1 MNNIRPYTD
10 STHLL
15 MDGAALAE
23 RLKHDGYLFIRG
35 LVPADTIEN
44 VGQQFVDIVAQGG
57 WLDPNFPKKA
67 RIANKNVVCADP
79 EPEFLKVFR
88 NFYLSQDSHALKHHS
103 NIIGLFERIFGEEV
117 LVHPLFVARNI
128 FPQKEKLTTRP
139 HQDYVHIQ
147 GTAETMTV
155 WLPLHDCP
163 SDMGGLAVAEGS
175 HKQGVHEFTV
185 ASGAGGLEVIAPFDG
200 QWRFGDFAVGDA
212 LIFHSMMVHKG
223 MDNKTR
229 NIRHSIDARYQR
241 ASDPISEVSMA
252 NYSGCGDWAEVY
264 NDWESDDFKYYW
276 HNQNPDV
283 RPYDFQ
289 YYDRRDDIA
298 FNMAEE
304 GNQKARSALLRI
316 VQRDPRDEK
325 RTRAANLLKRL
336 EA

>member
-1 MNNIRPYTD
+1 MNNIRPYAD
-10 STHLL
+10 STKFL

-23 RLKHDGYLFIRG
+23 RLKHDGYLFIRE
-35 LVPADTIEN
+35 LVPADVIEN
-44 VGQQFVDIVAQGG
+44 VGRQFLDVVAQGG
-57 WLDPNFPKKA
+57 WLDPDFPKDA
-67 RIANKNVVCADP
+67 RIANKNVICADP
-79 EPEFLKVFR
+79 EPEFLEVFR
-88 NFYLSQDSHALKHHS
+88 HFYLSQDSHALKHHP

-128 FPQKEKLTTRP
+128 FPQNEKLTTRP

-147 GTAETMTV
+147 GATETMTV

-175 HKQGVHEFTV
+175 HKQGIHEFTV
-185 ASGAGGLEVIAPFDG
+185 ASGAGGLEVVAPFDG

-212 LIFHSMMVHKG
+212 LIFHSMVVHKG
-223 MDNKTR
+223 MDNRTSH
-229 NIRHSIDARYQR
+229 IRHSIDSRYQR
-241 ASDPISEVSMA
+241 AKDPISEISMA
-252 NYSGCGDWAEVY
+252 NYSGCGDWEEVY
-264 NDWESDDFKYYW
+264 KDWKSDDFKYYW
-276 HNQNPDV
+276 LNQNPNV
-283 RPYDFQ
+283 QPYDFQ

-304 GNQKARSALLRI
+304 GNVKARAALLRI

-325 RTRAANLLKRL
+325 RTRAANFLKTL